1 MTEES
6 NKQTWLIMT
15 ITILANFFLY
25 GGLTKLDEQ
34 FFCFFFVFYMIES
47 QFWDLMCTT
56 VEQEQLQFLTSQL

>member
-1 MTEES
+1 MVNYDYYYSCE
-6 NKQTWLIMT
+6 
-15 ITILANFFLY
+15 FFLY

-56 VEQEQLQFLTSQL
+56 VEQE